1 MTKTWYDGKHHG
13 TAVIR
18 KPWGAPASGPIS
30 PSLSPCCPLC
40 MGTKTLYGPK
50 KGIWEC
56 KIKAFCAYSE
66 LLMKAEQARLT
77 EQPFFLM
84 KSVHGVRAHGMGK
97 A

>member
-1 MTKTWYDGKHHG
+1 M
-13 TAVIR
+13 V
-18 KPWGAPASGPIS
+18 
-30 PSLSPCCPLC
+30 CV
-40 MGTKTLYGPK
+40 PK

-56 KIKAFCAYSE
+56 KIKAFCTYSE

-84 KSVHGVRAHGMGK
+84 KSVHRVRAHGMGK